1 MPTPRHTRLDCSPG
15 CAVEAA
21 ISLIDGK
28 WKCVVLFH
36 LLSGTLRFNE
46 IRRCIPSVT
55 QRMLT
60 NQLRELEADGLILR
74 KVYAQ
79 VPPKVEYS
87 LSALGQTLTPVLTA
101 LKSWGDD
108 NIGLFAVKVC
118 AETDTGAALNSP
130 ISAPGSAPGS
140 APLSASASQVK
151 NNADA
156 VIV

>member
-1 MPTPRHTRLDCSPG
+1 MAKARHTRFDCNPG

-36 LLSGTLRFNE
+36 LMRGTARFNE
-46 IRRCIPSVT
+46 LRRLVPGVT

-60 NQLRELEADGLILR
+60 NQLRELEADGLIVR

-87 LSALGQTLTPVLTA
+87 LSPLGRSMEPVLLA
-101 LKSWGDD
+101 LKAWGSA
-108 NIGLFAVKVC
+108 NMALFA
-118 AETDTGAALNSP
+118 ALPARLPEAA
-130 ISAPGSAPGS
+130 
-140 APLSASASQVK
+140 
-151 NNADA
+151 
-156 VIV
+156 